1 MCQELMD
8 RSHHYKMPQLVE
20 MLHESYDMDLCE
32 DEIIH
37 IEIWKKH
44 KDTISL
50 LYITEIKL
58 QKL

>member
-1 MCQELMD
+1 MIVRKE
-8 RSHHYKMPQLVE
+8 
-20 MLHESYDMDLCE
+20 ESTKTGDSDLCE

-44 KDTISL
+44 RDTISFIS
-50 LYITEIKL
+50 ITEVKL